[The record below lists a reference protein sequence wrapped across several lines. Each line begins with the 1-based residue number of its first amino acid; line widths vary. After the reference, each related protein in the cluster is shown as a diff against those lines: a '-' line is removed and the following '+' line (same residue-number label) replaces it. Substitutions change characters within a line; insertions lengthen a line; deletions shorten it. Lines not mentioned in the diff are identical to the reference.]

1 MTTVSINDNVV
12 EVRKLNQYLG
22 AFVASLGGFALG
34 ISLGWNS
41 KASVV
46 LKNYLDA
53 TATEIGLI
61 GGILNGG
68 ICVGAMSMPFVASRV
83 SRTKIMFW
91 TMPVLL
97 AAWFLMI
104 SQRRQKVMLLLVGRF
119 VCGICGGASC
129 VLTPIYVAEIAS
141 KETRGRLLAFFQ
153 LLLNCGVMYAFYV
166 AHAIDE
172 VKTVWRYSA
181 ICGFACLSIAPA
193 ILLPESPLHYLSR
206 DDELSAEKSLRWYR
220 GNTYDVQHEISET
233 KRLVLAARST
243 KIGLKLLKNRRV
255 LRSIATCFGVV
266 VGQHVCGVNM
276 MIFYALTLFDTSGSG
291 ELTGSE
297 QTLIVA
303 AVQILVSLS
312 VAFLVDLL
320 GRRILLTLSSLLMG
334 LFLILLGWFFSL
346 RDADP
351 ENDDVYSWMS
361 PTWIILFFASF
372 NLGLGPISWSLL
384 GDTLPEQLKTP
395 VVSAAVALGWLISL
409 MATLTFDEMIVSIGG
424 TKVMWLSAAIC
435 WLIALFSA
443 IVAKDNT
450 GKSLTEIQ
458 RDFRID
464 PVDDRALEGT

>member
-1 MTTVSINDNVV
+1 MTTASINDNVV
-12 EVRKLNQYLG
+12 EIRKLNQYLG

-46 LKNYLDA
+46 LRNYFDA

-68 ICVGAMSMPFVASRV
+68 ICIGAISMMFIAGRV

-97 AAWFLMI
+97 LTWILMI
-104 SQRRQKVMLLLVGRF
+104 SHRGQKVVLFLIGRF
-119 VCGICGGASC
+119 ICGICGGVFC

-153 LLLNCGVMYAFYV
+153 LLINCGVMYAFYV
-166 AHAIDE
+166 AHAITE
-172 VKTVWRYSA
+172 VETVWRYSA
-181 ICGFACLSIAPA
+181 ICGLACLSIAPVK
-193 ILLPESPLHYLSR
+193 LLPESPLYYLSR
-206 DDELSAEKSLRWYR
+206 NDEINAEKSLRWYR
-220 GNTYDVQHEISET
+220 GDTYDVQHEISET
-233 KRLVLAARST
+233 KRLILVTSS
-243 KIGLKLLKNRRV
+243 KKFSLKLVRNRRV
-255 LRSIATCFGVV
+255 LRSIATCFGVILA
-266 VGQHVCGVNM
+266 QHLCGVNM
-276 MIFYALTLFDTSGSG
+276 MIFYALILFDTSGSG

-297 QTLIVA
+297 QTLVVG
-303 AVQILVSLS
+303 AVQILVSLLA
-312 VAFLVDLL
+312 AFLVDVL

-351 ENDDVYSWMS
+351 ENDDIYFWMS
-361 PTWIILFFASF
+361 PTWITLIFASF

-395 VVSAAVALGWLISL
+395 VVSVAVAFGWLISL
-409 MATLTFDEMIVSIGG
+409 MATLTFDEMIISLGG

-435 WLIALFSA
+435 WLTGLFCA

-450 GKSLTEIQ
+450 GKSLIEIQ
-458 RDFRID
+458 ENFRIESN
-464 PVDDRALEGT
+464 RELART